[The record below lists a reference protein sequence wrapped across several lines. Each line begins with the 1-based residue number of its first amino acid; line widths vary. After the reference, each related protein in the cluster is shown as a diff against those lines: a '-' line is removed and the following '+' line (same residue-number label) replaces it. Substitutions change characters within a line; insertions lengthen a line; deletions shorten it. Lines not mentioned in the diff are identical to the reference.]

1 MTYKN
6 KCLKVLNSEDFFTK
20 SRDNQFYAKTYRD
33 YGDILL
39 ANFSIAYTYDSQH
52 NKTEPKKRILSI
64 ITYENN
70 SYAKDCKTYDIS
82 SVDDNRI
89 FSPVQ
94 NKSYSIEVARVLSID
109 HDICEEIA
117 VKSHSLY
124 RKIRLDFEREFIKR
138 NLEWIKNH

>member
-1 MTYKN
+1 MIYKN
-6 KCLKVLNSEDFFTK
+6 KCLKALNSKDFFIK

-39 ANFSIAYTYDSQH
+39 DNFSVAYTYDSQH

-70 SYAKDCKTYDIS
+70 SYTKDCKSYDIS

-94 NKSYSIEVARVLSID
+94 NKSYSIEVASVLSID
-109 HDICEEIA
+109 HYTCERIA
-117 VKSHSLY
+117 RKSHNLY
-124 RKIRLDFEREFIKR
+124 KKIRLE
-138 NLEWIKNH
+138 LEK

>member
-1 MTYKN
+1 MIYKN
-6 KCLKVLNSEDFFTK
+6 KCLKILNSSDFLLN
-20 SRDNQFYAKTYRD
+20 SRVNQFYSKGYRE

-39 ANFSIAYTYDSQH
+39 DNFSIAYIYSSQH

-70 SYAKDCKTYDIS
+70 SYAQDCKAYDIS

-89 FSPVQ
+89 FSPVK
-94 NKSYSIEVARVLSID
+94 NKPYSMGVASVLSID

-117 VKSHSLY
+117 VKSHNLY
-124 RKIRLDFEREFIKR
+124 KKIRLE
-138 NLEWIKNH
+138 L

>member
-1 MTYKN
+1 MTYEN
-6 KCLKVLNSEDFFTK
+6 KCLKILNSEDFFIK
-20 SRDNQFYAKTYRD
+20 SGKNKFYDKTYRD

-82 SVDDNRI
+82 SVHDNRI
-89 FSPVQ
+89 FSPVK
-94 NKSYSIEVARVLSID
+94 NKPYSVEIASVLSID

-117 VKSHSLY
+117 VKSHNLY
-124 RKIRLDFEREFIKR
+124 RKIRLEFERELFTKGI
-138 NLEWIKNH
+138 

>member
-1 MTYKN
+1 MIYKN
-6 KCLKVLNSEDFFTK
+6 KCLKILNSSDFLLN
-20 SRDNQFYAKTYRD
+20 SRVNQFYDKTYRE

-39 ANFSIAYTYDSQH
+39 DNFSVAYIYSSQH

-70 SYAKDCKTYDIS
+70 SYAQDCKAYDIS

-89 FSPVQ
+89 FSPVK
-94 NKSYSIEVARVLSID
+94 NKPYSMGVASVLSID

-117 VKSHSLY
+117 VKSHNLY
-124 RKIRLDFEREFIKR
+124 KKIRLE
-138 NLEWIKNH
+138 L